1 MDLKEED
8 ILGDKI
14 NEHWYY
20 VSKGRAMRKFLDGI
34 KVDEVLDVGA
44 GSGIFSRQLL
54 DYDICQSSV
63 CVDLGY
69 DKESNETHNGK
80 PIKFVKSLNKTT
92 QDLILMMDVLEHVL
106 DDVALIREYTD
117 SMPAGGKLLI
127 TVPAFQFMWS
137 GHDMFLEH
145 YRRYNIEM
153 IEKSVV
159 DSGLIPINSKYFF
172 GSLFPAVAALRLTK
186 RALFD
191 QDLEAKSELKLYPD
205 WLNKAL
211 IAIHDVECMS
221 LFKINKLFGLSVFC
235 LCEKPKE

>member
-1 MDLKEED
+1 MDLKEEE

-20 VSKGRAMRKFLDGI
+20 VSKGRAMRKFLGDI
-34 KVDEVLDVGA
+34 KADEVLDVGA

-54 DYDICQSSV
+54 DHDICQSSV
-63 CVDLGY
+63 CVDPGY
-69 DKESNETHNGK
+69 DKESKDTHNGK

-92 QDLILMMDVLEHVL
+92 QDLILMMDVLEHVP
-106 DDVALIREYTD
+106 DDVALIKEYTD
-117 SMPAGGKLLI
+117 SMKEGGKLLI

-137 GHDMFLEH
+137 GHDVFLEH
-145 YRRYNIEM
+145 YRRYTIEM
-153 IEKSVV
+153 MEKSIIEA
-159 DSGLIPINSKYFF
+159 GLKPINSKYFF
-172 GSLFPAVAALRLTK
+172 GSLFPAVAAVRLTK

-191 QDLEAKSELKLYPD
+191 QDIEAKSELKLYPD

-211 IAIHDVECMS
+211 IAVHDIERMS
-221 LFKINKLFGLSVFC
+221 LFSVNKLFGLSVFC